1 LSSQALTG
9 KLFALLVTAQ
19 GGRPG
24 WRPFI
29 SGAQLAEQ
37 LCVTRGA
44 VWKAATQ
51 LRALGL
57 EIEALPRQGYRLARP
72 CSSLDSDS
80 IVAALP
86 ATLRSQLRTGQCQWQ
101 LPSTNAALLARGNLQ
116 PGQFDFL
123 TAELQTAGR
132 GRRGRQW
139 LAPPGGALC
148 LSWSWSFDVL
158 PPQGGALG
166 LMIGVTALRALRSLG
181 LAGIQLKWPNDLVS
195 AHGKLGGI
203 LVELRS
209 EAGGPLHLVCGI
221 GLNLQLPASVV
232 EAVAASG
239 NRATDLAQ
247 LSGPLPDRSQLAA
260 ALLREG
266 ISGLQQFE
274 RSGLEPFRADYD
286 AADALRNQPVV
297 ARGAAGDLH
306 GIARGIDAE
315 GALLIQTADGLQRV
329 LSADVS
335 VRPVDHNPA
344 ELP

>member
-1 LSSQALTG
+1 MSSQALTG
-9 KLFALLVTAQ
+9 KLFALLVSAQ

-24 WRPFI
+24 WRSFI
-29 SGAQLAEQ
+29 SGAQLAKQ
-37 LCVTRGA
+37 LGVTRGA
-44 VWKAATQ
+44 VWKAVAQ
-51 LRALGL
+51 LRTLGL
-57 EIEALPRQGYRLARP
+57 EIEALPRQGYRLAWL
-72 CSSLDSDS
+72 CSSLDSDA

-86 ATLRSQLRTGQCQWQ
+86 ATLRSQLRSGQCLWQ
-101 LPSTNAALLARGNLQ
+101 LPSTNAALLAHGNLQ

-181 LAGIQLKWPNDLVS
+181 LTGIQLKWPNDLVS

-221 GLNLQLPASVV
+221 GLNLQLPASVI

-239 NRATDLAQ
+239 NRATDLAT
-247 LSGPLPDRSQLAA
+247 LSDALPGRSQLAA
-260 ALLREG
+260 ALLHQG
-266 ISGLQQFE
+266 LCGLQHFGQA
-274 RSGLEPFRADYD
+274 GLEPFSAEFA
-286 AADALRNQPVV
+286 AADALRDLPVV
-297 ARGAAGDLH
+297 ARGAAGDLQ

-335 VRPVDHNPA
+335 VRPVDRNLA

>member
-72 CSSLDSDS
+72 CSSLDSDT

-247 LSGPLPDRSQLAA
+247 LSDTPPDRNQLAA
-260 ALLREG
+260 ALLQHG
-266 ISGLQQFE
+266 IAGLQHFGQA
-274 RSGLEPFRADYD
+274 GLEPFRDD
-286 AADALRNQPVV
+286 FTAADALRDLPVV